1 MPAWKTIIT
10 RDGPC
15 ENVSSTRSL
24 PSALCP
30 LPSAVCPLPSALCH
44 LPSALCHLP
53 SALCHLP
60 SAICPLP
67 SPICPL
73 PSPICHLPFAISHL
87 PSALCH
93 LPSALS
99 DPPSPSHQADRHS
112 PFTVSRQFPWPGADR
127 SPDLLTR
134 SDSRLRVLWRA
145 RCDRTEGSWI
155 KVEAGTTS
163 GGRRRS
169 TGKRP

>member
-15 ENVSSTRSL
+15 ENVSSTRPP
-24 PSALCP
+24 PSP
-30 LPSAVCPLPSALCH
+30 LRH
-44 LPSALCHLP
+44 LPSALRPPP
-53 SALCHLP
+53 SALRHLP
-60 SAICPLP
+60 SAIC
-67 SPICPL
+67 
-73 PSPICHLPFAISHL
+73 HLPFS
-87 PSALCH
+87 
-93 LPSALS
+93 LS
-99 DPPSPSHQADRHS
+99 DPPSPSHQAVRHS

-155 KVEAGTTS
+155 KVEPGTTS

>member
-10 RDGPC
+10 RNGPC
-15 ENVSSTRSL
+15 ENVSSTSPP
-24 PSALCP
+24 PSALRPPPFAICRLP
-30 LPSAVCPLPSALCH
+30 FAVCHLPFAICHLPFAICRLPSAVCH
-44 LPSALCHLP
+44 LPFAI
-53 SALCHLP
+53 CHLP
-60 SAICPLP
+60 SAIC
-67 SPICPL
+67 
-73 PSPICHLPFAISHL
+73 HLPF
-87 PSALCH
+87 
-93 LPSALS
+93 ALS
-99 DPPSPSHQADRHS
+99 DPPSPSHQADRHC

-155 KVEAGTTS
+155 KVEPGTTS